1 MDFLYAERRGIACME
16 DREGGESRIR
26 RGCQDRCFTSHEEV
40 VTFQVNIYFLADA
53 FLSVG

>member
-53 FLSVG
+53 FLSAG